1 MLRAVIDAGVRDR
14 LLAWSA
20 RSGRRLPA
28 LARSDP
34 WAILVLEVV
43 SQQTQILRS
52 IAAADRFV
60 GRFPTPAAL
69 AAASPADAI
78 REWAGL
84 GYYRRAV
91 MLREA
96 AIKIVEEH
104 RGEVPGRVD
113 QLAELPG
120 IGPYTS
126 RAIALYASG
135 VPVAPLDTNLR
146 RVMRRFLGTDVD
158 LQERADAVVGSG
170 DPRAIVR
177 ALMDLASLVCRSRTP
192 ICGTCPLATA
202 CASAFA
208 PEPSPVA
215 RARQPAPAFV
225 GSRRWVRGRL
235 IERLSAATD
244 GEWLAVD
251 ELAEELP
258 GVDAREAIRYLAS
271 DGLVELAGGN
281 VRLSTSRGWRPAYG
295 GRRAKPRRGESPRG

>member
-1 MLRAVIDAGVRDR
+1 MLAAVIDADVRDR

-20 RSGRRLPA
+20 RSGRRLPP

-34 WAILVLEVV
+34 WAILVLEVI

-60 GRFPTPAAL
+60 RRFPAPAAL
-69 AAASPADAI
+69 AATSPADAI

-96 AIKIVEEH
+96 AIGIVGEH
-104 RGEVPGRVD
+104 GGEVPGSVD
-113 QLAELPG
+113 KLTGLPG

-126 RAIALYASG
+126 RAIALYAFG

-146 RVMRRFLGTDVD
+146 RVMRRFLGSTVD
-158 LQERADAVVGSG
+158 LQERADAVVASG

-177 ALMDLASLVCRSRTP
+177 ALMDLASLVCRPRSP
-192 ICGTCPLATA
+192 SCDTCPLAAA

-208 PEPSPVA
+208 REPSPVA
-215 RARQPAPAFV
+215 RGRQPTPAFA
-225 GSRRWVRGRL
+225 GSRRWVRGKLIKRL
-235 IERLSAATD
+235 TAAAD
-244 GEWLAVD
+244 GEWLTA
-251 ELAEELP
+251 EQLAGELP
-258 GVDAREAIRYLAS
+258 DADVDVALRDLVA
-271 DGLVELAGGN
+271 DGLVELVDGK
-281 VRLSTSRGWRPAYG
+281 VRLGTSRDARASRRPA
-295 GRRAKPRRGESPRG
+295 